1 MHEASPQMVYFQ
13 DCFQQLSEAVGGEL
27 PAS

>member
-1 MHEASPQMVYFQ
+1 MHEASPQMVNFQ
-13 DCFQQLSEAVGGEL
+13 DCFQRSSETFGGEL